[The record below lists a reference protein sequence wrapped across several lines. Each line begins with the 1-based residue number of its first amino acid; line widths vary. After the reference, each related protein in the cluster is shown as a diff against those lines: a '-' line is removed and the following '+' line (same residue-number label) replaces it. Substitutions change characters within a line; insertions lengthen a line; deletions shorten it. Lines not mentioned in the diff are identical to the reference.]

1 MGGAVKLEGW
11 GLVAAFC
18 AAHVLSIMGFA
29 AFAALLPEFFVEW
42 DLSNTQAGWIGGIYF
57 AGYAAAVLVLTSVTD
72 RIDPRRVYIACALL
86 GVAASL
92 GFAWLADGFW
102 SALLWRAVAGVA
114 VAGTYMPGLKAMG
127 ERLAGPESSRA
138 LAFYTAMF
146 GLGASLSYLAAG
158 ELGAIL
164 PWRIVFVLLAAG
176 PAVAALVVFLAVRP
190 LAPAGAGSSRRALD
204 LRPVLR
210 NRAALAYILAYGAHC
225 WELMGM
231 RAWIVAFL
239 VFSATLQQA
248 GIGLWSAAA
257 IAAVA
262 NLIGVAGSILGNELC
277 VRVGRRRVVSA
288 AMLVS
293 GALGCGLGFAAG
305 QPHLVVAVLAV
316 LYGLLVMLDSASIIA
331 GAVTEAPADQ
341 KGATMAVLSFVGF
354 TASFLGPL
362 AFGVVLDLAGGR
374 ESIGGWGW
382 AFALLSLGGFCGVFA
397 LRGAAARAAGP

>member
-1 MGGAVKLEGW
+1 MAGGVQLKGW
-11 GLVAAFC
+11 ALVAAFC
-18 AAHVLSIMGFA
+18 TAHVLSILGFA
-29 AFAALLPEFFVEW
+29 AFAALLPGFFVEW
-42 DLSNTQAGWIGGIYF
+42 GLSSTQAGWIGGIYF
-57 AGYAAAVLVLTSVTD
+57 AGYAAAVLVLTGVTD

-102 SALLWRAVAGVA
+102 SALVWRMVAGIA

-127 ERLAGPESSRA
+127 ERLTGLHPSRA
-138 LAFYTAMF
+138 LAVYTAMF

-164 PWRIVFVLLAAG
+164 PWRTVFALLAAG
-176 PAVAALVVFLAVRP
+176 PAAAALVIFVAARP
-190 LAPAGAGSSRRALD
+190 HAPAGAGSARRALD

-210 NRAALAYILAYGAHC
+210 NRAAMAYILAYGAHC

-231 RAWIVAFL
+231 RAWIVAYL
-239 VFSATLQQA
+239 VFSETLQRA
-248 GIGLWSAAA
+248 GLTLWSAAA
-257 IAAVA
+257 IAALA

-277 VRVGRRRVVSA
+277 VRLGRRRVVVT
-288 AMLVS
+288 AMLAS
-293 GALGCGLGFAAG
+293 ALLGCVLGFGAA
-305 QPHLVVAVLAV
+305 QPHLLVAALAV
-316 LYGLLVMLDSASIIA
+316 IYGLLVMVDSASIIA
-331 GAVTEAPADQ
+331 GAVIEAPADQ

-374 ESIGGWGW
+374 YSVGGWGW
-382 AFALLSLGGFCGVFA
+382 AFALLSLGGVCGVFA
-397 LRGAAARAAGP
+397 LGRAADRVDGE